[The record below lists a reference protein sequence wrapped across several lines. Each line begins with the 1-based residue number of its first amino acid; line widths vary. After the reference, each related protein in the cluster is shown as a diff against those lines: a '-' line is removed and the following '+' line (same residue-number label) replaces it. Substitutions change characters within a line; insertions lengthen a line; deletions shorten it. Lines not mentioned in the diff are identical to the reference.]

1 MDEVGL
7 EKEKTVRFSSNK
19 MKISFMVE
27 NNFLSIITQEFH
39 LCYLFFGPA
48 YKDNLRKKI

>member
-1 MDEVGL
+1 MIIPDVDEVDL
-7 EKEKTVRFSSNK
+7 EKEKMVRFSRNK
-19 MKISFMVE
+19 MKISFMVQ

-48 YKDNLRKKI
+48 